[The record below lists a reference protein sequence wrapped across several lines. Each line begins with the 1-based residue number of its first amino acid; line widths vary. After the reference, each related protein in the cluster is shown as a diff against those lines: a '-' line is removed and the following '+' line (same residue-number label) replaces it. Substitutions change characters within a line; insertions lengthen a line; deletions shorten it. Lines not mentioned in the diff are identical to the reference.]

1 MTFVTRGTSMLDDGN
16 IAGARQFFERA
27 AEVGLPE
34 GAMALGTTY
43 DPHELA
49 RLKVHGLRP
58 DVATARRWYEKARD
72 LGSPQASDH
81 LARLGF

>member
-1 MTFVTRGTSMLDDGN
+1 MTFVTRGTSLLDEGN
-16 IAGARQFFERA
+16 VAGARQFFERA
-27 AEVGLPE
+27 AEAGLPE

-72 LGSPQASDH
+72 LGSAQALDH